1 MERSGRIKSWNE
13 AKGFGFIQPEQGEPV
28 FVHLSAL
35 HGERRPAV
43 GDSVLFVA
51 GRDAQGRVRAE
62 HVRPAGEWQLDEPS
76 IRQRPARQPAK
87 PARASASVRPR
98 RAREPGG
105 VSIRQPGLKA
115 LLFLGLCALP
125 VGGALL
131 LWLKGGSP
139 LPLAAYGLVSLIAF
153 FLYWED
159 KRKAQSDSWRTPE
172 NVLHA
177 AELAGGWPGALLA
190 QQVFRHK
197 TRKLSYQ
204 VTFWTIV
211 ALHQAFWGDRLLLGG
226 RYLGRILGPVM
237 GF

>member
-1 MERSGRIKSWNE
+1 MERSGRIKSWND

-28 FVHLSAL
+28 FTHISAL
-35 HGERRPAV
+35 HGERRPEV
-43 GDSVLFVA
+43 GDTVLFVV

-76 IRQRPARQPAK
+76 IRQRPSRPAAK
-87 PARASASVRPR
+87 PTTASARPR
-98 RAREPGG
+98 RSREPTG

-115 LLFLGLCALP
+115 LLFLGVCALP
-125 VGGALL
+125 VGGALQ
-131 LWLKGGSP
+131 LWLMAGSP
-139 LPLAAYGLVSLIAF
+139 LALAVYGLTSLIAF

-159 KRKAQSDSWRTPE
+159 KRKARSYSWRTPE

-211 ALHQAFWGDRLLLGG
+211 ALHQAFWADRLLLGG
-226 RYLGRILGPVM
+226 RYLGRILGPIA